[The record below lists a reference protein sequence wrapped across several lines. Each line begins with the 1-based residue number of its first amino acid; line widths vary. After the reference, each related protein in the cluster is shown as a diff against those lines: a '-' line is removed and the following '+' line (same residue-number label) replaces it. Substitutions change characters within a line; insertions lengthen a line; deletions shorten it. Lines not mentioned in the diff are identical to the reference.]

1 MQEDELGDILGN
13 MTSGENSDLSK
24 LVNVGDSQAA
34 LRLAGAVN
42 SLLNAQSSKA
52 PSNYTDN
59 LNARKEERKA
69 VRTSV
74 INAATSLPVTSLEG
88 LQQSA
93 DTIAS
98 ASKFKDETSSTAMV
112 WKRTFNCLFNKCYSE
127 FRKTAI

>member
-1 MQEDELGDILGN
+1 MVQSVEPKLQEDKLGDMLAN

-42 SLLNAQSSKA
+42 SLLNAQSSKV
-52 PSNYTDN
+52 PSNDTEE
-59 LNARKEERKA
+59 LNARREQRKA

-74 INAATSLPVTSLEG
+74 IKAATSLPVTSLQG

-93 DTIAS
+93 NMIAS
-98 ASKFKDETSSTAMV
+98 ASMFKDETSSTAMV
-112 WKRTFNCLFNKCYSE
+112 
-127 FRKTAI
+127 

>member
-1 MQEDELGDILGN
+1 MQEDELGDMLSN

-42 SLLNAQSSKA
+42 SLLNAQSSKVEA
-52 PSNYTDN
+52 PNNTEDV
-59 LNARKEERKA
+59 NARREKRKA

-74 INAATSLPVTSLEG
+74 IQAATSLPVTSLNG

-93 DTIAS
+93 DMIAS
-98 ASKFKDETSSTAMV
+98 ASMFKDETSSGAMV
-112 WKRTFNCLFNKCYSE
+112 
-127 FRKTAI
+127 